1 MQVCPRKESNFHLR
15 LRRPAFYPLNYR
27 DDNAT
32 VAVVMPY
39 PIKLPT
45 DVQQVLTT
53 LHTAGYEAYVVGGS
67 LRDLLL
73 EVEPKDW
80 DVTTNALPEQ
90 IQAVFPKS
98 LYLNTFG
105 TVTVRSGELQIEVTT
120 YRADGTYSDHRHP
133 DRVQFGVTL
142 KEDLARRDFTVNA
155 LAANDQTIIDEF
167 SGRTDLTAG
176 VIRAVGEATTRF
188 QEDAL
193 RMLRAI
199 RFAAQLRFQI
209 EPTTYAAILSQRD
222 LLKHVSA
229 ERIRDELI
237 KMLQTE
243 DPYRAFWYLHTTG
256 LLELILPELEAGV
269 GVTQNLH
276 HIYTVFAHNMFAMQ
290 FCPSDDWRVRLAA
303 LLHDVGKP
311 QVKQGQGKQS
321 TFHQHEHVG
330 AKITRQIM
338 KRLAFANDDTNKVV
352 HLVKHHMFYYNV
364 GEITDAGVRRLIQ
377 RVGIENMNDLM
388 AVRIADRMGSG
399 VYKDK
404 PAKLIELEKRIEY
417 VQKDPIST
425 SMLAID
431 GNDLMMMFNWKP
443 GARIGVLLHRLLDEV
458 MEDPKRNT
466 GEYLTER
473 AKVLGVDIDK
483 MSESDA
489 RGIMK
494 SYREALADLN
504 AYKD

>member
-1 MQVCPRKESNFHLR
+1 MS
-15 LRRPAFYPLNYR
+15 
-27 DDNAT
+27 
-32 VAVVMPY
+32 Y

-45 DVQQVLTT
+45 DVQQVLVA
-53 LHTAGYEAYVVGGS
+53 LQQAGYEAYVVGGC

-73 EVEPKDW
+73 QVEPKDW

-90 IQAVFPKS
+90 IQQVFPKS
-98 LYLNTFG
+98 LYLNAFG
-105 TVTVRSGELQIEVTT
+105 TVTVRSGELAVEVTT

-133 DRVQFGVTL
+133 DRVQFGVSL

-155 LAANDQTIIDEF
+155 LASNGAEFVDLFNGQID
-167 SGRTDLTAG
+167 LNAA
-176 VIRAVGEATTRF
+176 VIRAVGQPETRF

-209 EPTTYAAILSQRD
+209 EPKTYAAMISQRT

-229 ERIRDELI
+229 ERIRDELV

-243 DPYRAFWYLHTTG
+243 DPFRAFWYLHTTG

-269 GVTQNLH
+269 GIQQNLH
-276 HIYTVFAHNMFAMQ
+276 HIYTVFGHNMFALQ

-311 QVKQGQGKQS
+311 QVKQGEGKHS

-330 AKITRQIM
+330 AKLSRQIM
-338 KRLAFANDDTNKVV
+338 KRLAFANEDINKVV
-352 HLVKHHMFYYNV
+352 HLVKHHMFYYNI
-364 GEITDAGVRRLIQ
+364 GEITDAGVRRLVQ
-377 RVGIENMNDLM
+377 RVGVENMQDLM
-388 AVRIADRMGSG
+388 AVRIADRLGSG

-404 PAKLIELEKRIEY
+404 PYKLLELEKRIEY

-425 SMLAID
+425 SMLAYD
-431 GNDLMMMFNWKP
+431 GNAAMQQFGWKP
-443 GARIGVLLHRLLDEV
+443 GARVGVLLHRLLDEV

-466 GEYLTER
+466 SEYLNQR
-473 AKVLGVDIDK
+473 ASALAQEMAK
-483 MSESDA
+483 MSEQEA